1 MRSVTAA
8 TCQGLAFGA
17 VIVAVILTMPSG
29 DLGLAGAQPSV
40 VTVPLTSSPEQPEG
54 RVDIDAS
61 PQQVWMVLTDF
72 PAYPIWN
79 PFIYP
84 VSGIPRPD
92 SPLEMTL
99 HPESGPVTYRA
110 TVVTAQPNRELSWT
124 GQILSA
130 GVYAVTFIFTIEPLT
145 GGGARLEARERG
157 KGVAPVSWGV
167 GGDIPRGLD
176 QMAKALRNRAEL
188 LRVAPH
194 PLPTISTPRP

>member
-1 MRSVTAA
+1 MRSVTAV
-8 TCQGLAFGA
+8 TRQGLAFGA
-17 VIVAVILTMPSG
+17 VIVAVFLFMPSRG
-29 DLGLAGAQPSV
+29 LGLASAQPSIV
-40 VTVPLTSSPEQPEG
+40 SVPLTSAPETPEA
-54 RVDIDAS
+54 RVDIDA
-61 PQQVWMVLTDF
+61 PPEQVWIVLTDF

-84 VSGIPRPD
+84 IKGTPRPD
-92 SPLEMTL
+92 SPLEVTL

-110 TVVTAQPNRELSWT
+110 TVVTAEPYRELSWT

-130 GVYAVTFIFTIEPLT
+130 GVYAVTFIFTIEPLS
-145 GGGARLEARERG
+145 GGWARLEAREHG

-194 PLPTISTPRP
+194 PFPTISVPRP

>member
-1 MRSVTAA
+1 MVVTHP
-8 TCQGLAFGA
+8 GLAISA
-17 VIVAVILTMPSG
+17 VVVAAIFSLPPGSL
-29 DLGLAGAQPSV
+29 DLGGAQPSIIS
-40 VTVPLTSSPEQPEG
+40 VPLTSSPEQPQG
-54 RVDIDAS
+54 RSDITAS
-61 PQQVWMVLTDF
+61 PEQVWTVLTDF

-84 VSGIPRPD
+84 VRGTPRLD
-92 SPLEMTL
+92 STLEMTL
-99 HPESGPVTYRA
+99 HPETGSVTYRA

-130 GVYAVTFIFTIEPLT
+130 GVYAVTFIFTIEPLS

-176 QMAKALRNRAEL
+176 QMVKALRNRAEL
-188 LRVAPH
+188 LRVMPH
-194 PLPTISTPRP
+194 PPPTISVPRP